1 MLAISFIWKFSISNV
16 KLKIIE
22 REGLCERF
30 ERIDLSK
37 IINTAGNHGQD
48 FYRGVELI
56 LKIPT
61 SQIRSRIKR
70 IQICFYH

>member
-1 MLAISFIWKFSISNV
+1 MLAISFIWKFSVSNV

-48 FYRGVELI
+48 FYR
-56 LKIPT
+56 K
-61 SQIRSRIKR
+61 RSRINIEDPHFSNKK
-70 IQICFYH
+70 